1 MKHGRLLTSKPV
13 HALALLVLLNELVAT
28 LAYVWSLTG
37 SDCDPYNDFLTW
49 FALPLLAQLA
59 HWFGN
64 MACYG

>member
-1 MKHGRLLTSKPV
+1 MKHGRVRLV
-13 HALALLVLLNELVAT
+13 QAVALAFILNETIAT
-28 LAYVWSLTG
+28 LAYLWSLTG
-37 SDCDPYNDFLTW
+37 VDCDPYNDFLTW